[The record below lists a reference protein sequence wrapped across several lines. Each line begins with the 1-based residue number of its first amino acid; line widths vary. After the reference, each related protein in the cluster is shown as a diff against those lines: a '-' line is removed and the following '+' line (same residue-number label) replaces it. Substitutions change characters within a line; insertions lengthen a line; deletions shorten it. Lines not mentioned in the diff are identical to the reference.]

1 SAASY
6 GSASVDQDGTWH
18 YTVSDSGAVDALAAG
33 QKLDDFFTVQV
44 NDGNGGVASQ
54 QVHIT
59 ITGTN
64 DAAVIGD
71 AAVAPATEDVSVFD
85 GNLIASGTISITDV
99 DQGQASFQ
107 TTVTGAQGNLGS
119 LTLASNGSYTY
130 TVADSAVQYL
140 GLGDSK
146 VDTFTVTA
154 LDGTSKQVSFTI
166 HGANDA
172 AVIGDPTVA
181 DVTEDVNVVNG
192 NLTATGAIS
201 ISDTDQ
207 NQAFFLTG

>member
-1 SAASY
+1 SLSSAASY

-71 AAVAPATEDVSVFD
+71 
-85 GNLIASGTISITDV
+85 
-99 DQGQASFQ
+99 
-107 TTVTGAQGNLGS
+107 
-119 LTLASNGSYTY
+119 
-130 TVADSAVQYL
+130 
-140 GLGDSK
+140 
-146 VDTFTVTA
+146 
-154 LDGTSKQVSFTI
+154 
-166 HGANDA
+166 
-172 AVIGDPTVA
+172 PTVA
-181 DVTEDVNVVNG
+181 TVTEDVRGDEGSRIAEGPV
-192 NLTATGAIS
+192 AKTGGGQGQAWF
-201 ISDTDQ
+201 Q
-207 NQAFFLTG
+207 NKETGVKGKHGSRTR